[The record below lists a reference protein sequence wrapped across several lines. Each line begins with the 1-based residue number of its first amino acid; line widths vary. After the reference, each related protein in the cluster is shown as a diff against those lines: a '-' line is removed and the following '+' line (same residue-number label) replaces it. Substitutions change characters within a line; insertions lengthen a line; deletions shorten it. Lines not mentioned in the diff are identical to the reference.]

1 MPTAT
6 VVAALAP
13 PRMRLRREIA
23 GIMRPFTRK
32 LSIIMHRIWIGGTN
46 FRCSAD
52 KPSRVSGGAAY
63 LAWL

>member
-46 FRCSAD
+46 F
-52 KPSRVSGGAAY
+52 
-63 LAWL
+63 